1 MLLNKLVKM
10 ESRKKQAE
18 RGNSEQAIME
28 AAEALFLENG
38 YNMTTT
44 TMIAAK
50 AGVTHAMLHYYFRTK
65 EHIFMKVLDKYMDE
79 LLESFQPLMKK
90 DAPFWETM
98 ESGISA
104 HFDFMMERP
113 QLPALLFDTIRF
125 NPELLET
132 YKERVSG
139 IIRRVMSAHGNMLEQ
154 EMAAG
159 RVRKVDPVQLMIDI
173 ISLNFSAFLLLPA
186 ARKMFDGV
194 EKSRGE
200 EILAGRKAEIIAL
213 IKSRLYGE

>member
-1 MLLNKLVKM
+1 M
-10 ESRKKQAE
+10 ENTVIQTGNTEQTIMDAAE
-18 RGNSEQAIME
+18 R
-28 AAEALFLENG
+28 LFLEKG
-38 YNMTTT
+38 YRRATTT
-44 TMIAAK
+44 AIAAE

-90 DAPFWETM
+90 EAPFWETM

-104 HFDFMMERP
+104 HFDFLLERP
-113 QLPALLFDTIRF
+113 QLPALLFDTVRF

-139 IIRRVMSAHGNMLEQ
+139 IFRRVMSTHGNLLEQ

-159 RVRKVDPVQLMIDI
+159 RVRRVDPVQLMIDI
-173 ISLNFSAFLLLPA
+173 LSLNFSAFLLLPA
-186 ARKMFDGV
+186 AGKIFDGV
-194 EKSRGE
+194 EKSRGQ
-200 EILAGRKAEIIAL
+200 EILAGRKSEIIAL